1 MKGFRKGLSIL
12 LVFALVITSMVAFSA
27 KTTEAKVK
35 SIKVAKKVTVV
46 EGKSKT
52 VKVKVKTTKKTSK
65 KFTAKSSN
73 KKIATV
79 KVKKG
84 KVVIKGKKAGKATIL
99 LSQKLT
105 RRKRKKLKLQFKVQI
120 SL

>member
-79 KVKKG
+79 KVKK
-84 KVVIKGKKAGKATIL
+84 KIQLSYPSLASSAMSLYLPLIIL
-99 LSQKLT
+99 YPP
-105 RRKRKKLKLQFKVQI
+105 FE
-120 SL
+120 